1 MMNAEECRKRAE
13 ECLAAA
19 LSASGG
25 DAQRTWLQ
33 LSDLWLLSSKHLVQ
47 LPSEAT
53 IIRENGNSNTI
64 VERAIRRN
72 GKAVA

>member
-1 MMNAEECRKRAE
+1 MINVEECRKRAE

-19 LSASGG
+19 LSASDG
-25 DAQRTWLQ
+25 DAQRTWLH

-47 LPSEAT
+47 SPSEAT
-53 IIRENGNSNTI
+53 INSENNNSKPIT
-64 VERAIRRN
+64 ERAIHSN